1 MYILIHSVIYSI
13 FSSVRQVAVFSICVY
28 ICETRIGNGENINS
42 RFRPGFSPIFDNPPE
57 FRQTPD
63 AVIRIKNPKKNIETS
78 SQSQLDQS
86 ER

>member
-1 MYILIHSVIYSI
+1 MCILIHSV
-13 FSSVRQVAVFSICVY
+13 FSFVRQVAVFNICVY
-28 ICETRIGNGENINS
+28 VCETRIGNGENINS